1 MIYNKIIKVVRQLL
15 QSMRLMVGVP
25 EYSTYVN
32 HMSDAHPD
40 QPIMSY
46 EEFFR
51 ERQESRYGSKK
62 GLNRCC

>member
-1 MIYNKIIKVVRQLL
+1 MYSKIIKVMHQLL

-32 HMSDAHPD
+32 HMRDVHSD

-51 ERQESRYGSKK
+51 ERQEARYGSKR
-62 GLNRCC
+62 GFNRCC